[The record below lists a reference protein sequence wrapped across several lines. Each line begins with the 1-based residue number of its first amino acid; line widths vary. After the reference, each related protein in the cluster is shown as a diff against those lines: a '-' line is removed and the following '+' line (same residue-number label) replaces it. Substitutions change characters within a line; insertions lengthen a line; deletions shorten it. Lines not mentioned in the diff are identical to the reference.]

1 MAASDT
7 KGANGL
13 IPCFSCA
20 NVYGRMHEQQVNP
33 LCNHDDTGI
42 LVDITCND
50 TTKFVPREDN
60 DFWHA
65 ADVLAALKPRL
76 GKGSVPRTRKSEG
89 PELQP
94 VWNVGR

>member
-1 MAASDT
+1 MIFLGVRIFLADEAAAVAASDT
-7 KGANGL
+7 KGASGL

-50 TTKFVPREDN
+50 TTKVRAPSR
-60 DFWHA
+60 
-65 ADVLAALKPRL
+65 
-76 GKGSVPRTRKSEG
+76 
-89 PELQP
+89 Q
-94 VWNVGR
+94 